1 MSRYRLIGLF
11 AVVALLIVSCEPT
24 PVKQGSGK
32 VLLIAQES
40 SMDMDLMLSKEVG
53 VMVDR
58 LEKAGFDVI
67 VASDS

>member
-24 PVKQGSGK
+24 SVKQGSGK